1 MSKKIIIACIDTMY
15 GLGKDNDLIYH
26 IPADM
31 NHFTEATTGNTVIM
45 GYMTFV
51 SLGSKPLS
59 NRRNIVISE
68 HPLTAEGI
76 EVVSTLD
83 EAFKISEDDN
93 KVYVI
98 GGAYT
103 YKQAIEFVDELDITL
118 VETVKPADVYFP
130 YINNLEWTCVKQE
143 FHSKSE
149 NNSGG
154 YNYIFNT
161 YTRNIK

>member
-15 GLGKDNDLIYH
+15 GLGKNNDLLYH

-31 NHFTEATTGNTVIM
+31 KHFKETTAGNTVIM
-45 GYMTFV
+45 GYMTYV
-51 SLGSKPLS
+51 SLGSRPLP

-68 HPLTAEGI
+68 QPLTAEGI

-83 EAFKISEDDN
+83 EAFKISENDE

-118 VETVKPADVYFP
+118 VETVKTADVYFP
-130 YINNLEWTCVKQE
+130 SINNLEWTCVKQD
-143 FHSKSE
+143 FHNKSE
-149 NNSGG
+149 SNSGG
-154 YNYIFNT
+154 YNYVFNT
-161 YTRNIK
+161 YTRNV

>member
-83 EAFKISEDDN
+83 EAFKISENDK

-154 YNYIFNT
+154 YNYVFNI
-161 YTRNIK
+161 YTRNV

>member
-15 GLGKDNDLIYH
+15 SLGKDNDLLYH

-31 NHFTEATTGNTVIM
+31 KHFKETTTGNTVIM

-51 SLGSKPLS
+51 SLGSKPLP

-68 HPLTAEGI
+68 QPLTAEGI

-83 EAFKISEDDN
+83 EAFKISEDDK

-130 YINNLEWTCVKQE
+130 TIDSLEWTCIKQD
-143 FHSKSE
+143 FHNKSE
-149 NNSGG
+149 SNSGG
-154 YNYIFNT
+154 YNYVFCT
-161 YTRNIK
+161 YTRNV

>member
-51 SLGSKPLS
+51 SLGSKSLS

-130 YINNLEWTCVKQE
+130 YINNLEWTCIKQD
-143 FHSKSE
+143 FHNKSE
-149 NNSGG
+149 SNSGG